1 MASHSDVRLQIL
13 LYNKER
19 FNSALPVMF
28 CVLTYLCSGELVEWR
43 QDLVRGG
50 QDVAKATIKRGMYL
64 NYMAPRVLIDVLLN
78 PVIAAMTVGKDVS
91 PLFPDIIN
99 CMQTE
104 DIELKKLVY
113 LYAINYARSN
123 PDLAILAVNTFVKVR
138 RFHF

>member
-1 MASHSDVRLQIL
+1 MHDSKYFSSTKKGSTTP
-13 LYNKER
+13 YPS
-19 FNSALPVMF
+19 FF
-28 CVLTYLCSGELVEWR
+28 CVLIYSRPGELVEWR

-50 QDVAKATIKRGMYL
+50 QDVAKATIKRGMYP
-64 NYMAPRVLIDVLLN
+64 NYMAPSVLIDVLLN

-91 PLFPDIIN
+91 SLFPDIIN

-138 RFHF
+138 